1 MNDSR
6 EGPND
11 SASKLPEREYEQ
23 SGLHPKD
30 GKGFHLWGLL
40 GFLAGIIALIAVAAI
55 VLDRILI

>member
-6 EGPND
+6 EETND
-11 SASKLPEREYEQ
+11 NTNEPPEREYEQ

-40 GFLAGIIALIAVAAI
+40 GFLAGIIALIAVSAI
-55 VLDRILI
+55 VLDRLLI